1 MAKLGDLYFDVK
13 LNDLTD
19 SSLTQIKNKL
29 IKELGFI
36 RDVRVRIDPN
46 DLSQIKADIKRT
58 LSSEEFT
65 IKINVGQANVNEAVR
80 AALSAAGL
88 GMTAEMARAQR
99 AALAAAESQAKIARQ
114 DAESQAKIAKIQA
127 SMTRGGIADA
137 AAGSYARLKYELDE
151 LILKYK
157 MLGEAERNSNTG
169 TRMLADIER
178 LRTKLRE
185 IDTALKG
192 TSRSIS
198 TSMSAAGMRVREI
211 RTLTASQIP
220 ILGDLL
226 NMARN
231 YVGVFGA
238 VSFVRSLYRIRG
250 EFERQQ
256 VALKALMQSAVQAR
270 EAFGQLQNLA
280 LKSPYQVSEI
290 ISFAKQL
297 SAFSIPNKD
306 LVETTKRLGDLAAG
320 LGVDMSRII
329 LAYGQVKAATVL
341 RGQELRQFTE
351 AGIPM
356 VERLATLFSQMEGR
370 AVSAAEVFERISKK
384 QVSFENVKQVL
395 DEMTDEGGRFY
406 NHQEK
411 MVGTL
416 YGKVARM
423 GDAWKVMLNNIGQ
436 ANDSLLKW
444 PVDAIT
450 NAMRDW
456 RSTIAFIVSAFSTRY
471 LSKGFN
477 NAFRAF
483 SDKFSKVERIA
494 TLLPKQL
501 TVAQQRMM
509 TLRLL
514 ARDFSAAIGS
524 AIVNIA
530 KFAVVNG
537 AIFAIM
543 DLTTSLYAAHS
554 AAQALNEEMRGMGK
568 DLVADVS
575 KWKSEN
581 TKWITNLFGDD
592 STIEDQVNAWEK
604 FRQELESLD
613 TSGTFVDKLISIKDL
628 EERNRAALNLLDSFE
643 KIGTLMQNQN
653 WSDLYTTSAWHGI
666 LGDGLNDDAEDFLE
680 TLSKVEDKLK
690 EVTYD
695 YENMGGTKIDIV
707 LSTGDVKRETAE
719 TFFADFSKFNAEIDK
734 TAENMMRRLTQALQ
748 RGASDE
754 EIIIYFNKMRDRI
767 LAENANLYGDALMIF
782 DTSIRRAMGDASGD
796 LFRILDS
803 NFDSFYL
810 HNNANLTEFLSRV
823 RAEAKKTGVDINDEL
838 LKGNTKT
845 LDMLADNVVNKTK
858 WVTQGVKDDIEKLRQ
873 YLLAHPGEWQII
885 FKFTTDSAQLTNY
898 QKGLAAALGMSDE
911 EFNKVYKNVMSDL
924 TDEKKSVPGL
934 RKGIGEANV
943 AIKANTKAIERLKKS
958 AEGNTEKALQ
968 TKASI
973 VSMQRQN
980 AELNKQIDAYNK
992 AIVQE
997 GGTPYYGDG
1006 SDLDSKG
1013 GYKSNRGGSG
1023 GSKKDAWLEAI
1034 KDRMRTL
1041 KDAHNEYVNLV
1052 KSIGATKAEKTIVDI
1067 YGEGVMDSLP
1077 VSGYKNAID
1086 NLVKQVSDRIKQI
1099 PAKMRPAYDTMLRD
1113 LKKEQARIEREI
1125 VDNNI
1130 KQLQTRINNAVDIA
1144 TRNWNIYDK
1153 LFEATG
1159 DERYSS
1165 FAAFGGERMVKNYIE
1180 QLKQL
1185 AETELADVSGVFGSA
1200 TVSKMIQD
1208 NGLLAMT
1215 AEDAKEAYGI
1225 TQPLYDLLKKIADL
1239 MNQKTDKFFTDS
1251 AKAISDMMTIEQKI
1265 AALEAKRA
1273 QLWKDN
1279 PIIKDG
1285 KFNAAVI
1292 PGLFAQSAAI
1302 DKQIADLKSDGLKLT
1317 EWWRS
1322 LTESTANDTLGLL
1335 GRKIKRFEKDL
1346 KSATKRADGT
1356 YEVTVTYVDEKGNE
1370 ITKKEII
1377 NENTLKSAM
1386 DSLQKLRDQMKK
1398 DNITDWFFG
1407 DEGLGKA
1414 WKDSKGSGEKIE
1426 LLGMAIGKAADA
1438 AKVATGPMKSF
1449 FEAIGDSATADAI
1462 TLVEEQLDAIS
1473 SMATGVG
1480 RAMSGDI
1487 IGGSMQAVGGLF
1499 SSIVSFFNFHDKRL
1513 ERLIERS
1520 KREVKALENA
1530 YSAIEKAIERSM
1542 GSIYTA
1548 ESGNA
1553 YTEMLTNLN
1562 RQYEELIKQ
1571 RDWESDKKKKDQNA
1585 LLDYNKQISELEDN
1599 IKHFAEDMAKSLYDI
1614 DVKSWARELT
1624 DAVVEAWAKGEDA
1637 AEAYKNKVRDIVRGL
1652 TKNILAQKVMETALE
1667 PVLDIVTNEMRA
1679 KSGKLDEATITKIA
1693 EGLGQAGET
1702 AVGTLTGILDKLK
1715 EMGYDLSDTSGG
1727 NTLGKGIASITEDTA
1742 DLLASYLNA
1751 IRMDVSVI
1759 RTLEE
1764 AWFGGPI
1771 AQAQQLQ
1778 MQAIAANT
1786 LRNAEAAE
1794 RIESALNSVITV
1806 APNGKKIRV

>member
-157 MLGEAERNSNTG
+157 MLGEAERNSNIGTG
-169 TRMLADIER
+169 MLADIER

-411 MVGTL
+411 MVETL

-436 ANDSLLKW
+436 ANDSFLKW
-444 PVDAIT
+444 PVDTIT

-543 DLTTSLYAAHS
+543 DLTTSLIAAHS

-628 EERNRAALNLLDSFE
+628 EERNRAALNLIDSFE
-643 KIGTLMQNQN
+643 KMGHFMQSQD
-653 WSDLYTTSAWHGI
+653 WSKLYTTSMWHGI
-666 LGDGLNDDAEDFLE
+666 LGEGLDDDAKDFNEYMDMFGGMIKALHDLE
-680 TLSKVEDKLK
+680 ETAKNTKLEIAVEQDVGTRNTSVEDQFK
-690 EVTYD
+690 ELIQ
-695 YENMGGTKIDIV
+695 ESE
-707 LSTGDVKRETAE
+707 STADEMVKRM
-719 TFFADFSKFNAEIDK
+719 K
-734 TAENMMRRLTQALQ
+734 QALQ
-748 RGASDE
+748 RGASDDE
-754 EIIIYFNKMRDRI
+754 VIILFRNMRNRVLDD
-767 LAENANLYGDALMIF
+767 NANLVGEALNVF
-782 DTSIRRAMGDASGD
+782 DTVILKALGKAGGDIS
-796 LFRILDS
+796 RIYND
-803 NFDSFYL
+803 NIESFLL
-810 HNNANLTEFLSRV
+810 HNSSLVTEFLASV
-823 RAEAKKTGVDINDEL
+823 REQAKKEGKDLRTLIGLGASD
-838 LKGNTKT
+838 T
-845 LDMLADNVVNKTK
+845 LDKIAQMAVDKTM
-858 WVTQGVKDDIEKLRQ
+858 WASQDVKDQIEKLRQ

-1006 SDLDSKG
+1006 SDLDSNG
-1013 GYKSNRGGSG
+1013 GIKRNRGGGG

-1215 AEDAKEAYGI
+1215 AEEAKEAYGI

-1251 AKAISDMMTIEQKI
+1251 AKAIADMMTIEQKI

-1302 DKQIADLKSDGLKLT
+1302 DRQIADLKSDGLKLT

-1414 WKDSKGSGEKIE
+1414 WEDSKGSGEKIE

-1473 SMATGVG
+1473 NIATGVG
-1480 RAMSGDI
+1480 RAMSGDY

-1520 KREVKALENA
+1520 KREVKALEND

-1542 GSIYTA
+1542 GGIYTA

-1562 RQYEELIKQ
+1562 RQYEELKKQ

-1585 LLDYNKQISELEDN
+1585 LLDYDKQISELEDN

-1679 KSGKLDEATITKIA
+1679 KNGKLDEATITKIA